1 MREWVMSDCVGG
13 GDERMG
19 SVNEWLVVWLGMITT
34 VVSFDADAIVRS
46 CSYSL
51 TTICKS
57 N

>member
-46 CSYSL
+46 V
-51 TTICKS
+51 IP
-57 N
+57 